1 MTKPNILFVILRTE
15 LGGVQV
21 VTSVLANKLV
31 NKGYEVCI
39 FSFLDGKNSISKM
52 LDNRVKL
59 YQQNNYSQS
68 QENIS
73 VLRKILIENDIKII
87 VNQNGMPIIPIKT
100 ICKAAKGLDVKIISV
115 FHNVPGANGRIQS
128 VDIDLS
134 RCHNGVKRI
143 ELQVKRWI
151 VAKITGYGMAYNYK
165 RSDMFLVLSPSY
177 IDKFK
182 SFTGLRNPAHLQVL
196 ANPITIDPNDY
207 VYDIHKKQKE
217 IIYVGR
223 LDSIQKRVCRIIDTW
238 SYLERDFYDWR
249 LTIVGDGEDKNRL
262 QEQARRLG
270 LKQILFEGYQ
280 NPKEY
285 YKRASILVLT
295 SDFEGFPLVLGECMS
310 FGVVPIVYN
319 SFSAVRDI
327 IEDGKN
333 GILIPFCQEGY
344 QAEVGASLLSN
355 VMKDAIVREQ
365 LALNAIEKSKEF
377 SLSTI
382 FEKWQTL
389 LDTLS

>member
-1 MTKPNILFVILRTE
+1 MTKTNILFVILRTE
-15 LGGVQV
+15 FGGVQV

-31 NKGYEVCI
+31 KEGYGVCI
-39 FSFLDGKNSISKM
+39 FSFLGGKNSISKI

-59 YQQNNYSQS
+59 YQQDSYSQC

-73 VLRKILIENDIKII
+73 VLRKILLENNIKII
-87 VNQNGMPIIPIKT
+87 VNQNGMPIIPIKV
-100 ICKAAKGLDVKIISV
+100 IRKAAKGLDVKIISV
-115 FHNVPGANGRIQS
+115 FHNAPGANGRIQS
-128 VDIDLS
+128 VDTALS
-134 RCHNGVKRI
+134 RCLDGVKRI

-177 IDKFK
+177 INKFK
-182 SFTGLRNPAHLQVL
+182 SFTGLHNPTHLQAL

-207 VYDIHKKQKE
+207 IYDIHKKQKE

-238 SYLERDFYDWR
+238 SYLERQFYDWR
-249 LTIVGDGEDKNRL
+249 LTIVGDGEDNNRL
-262 QEQARRLG
+262 QEQAKRLG
-270 LKQILFEGYQ
+270 LKHISFEGYQ
-280 NPKEY
+280 NPIEY
-285 YKRASILVLT
+285 YKRAAILVLT

-310 FGVVPIVYN
+310 FGVVPVVYN
-319 SFSAVRDI
+319 SFPAVSDM

-355 VMKDAIVREQ
+355 VMKNAIMRAQ

-389 LDTLS
+389 LETL